1 MSPFPALLEEFLTPE
16 RSSRPEA
23 APEAVAAAKALFL
36 EQLETIERVL
46 AFVGRKNSLQDAD
59 DFGSWVKLK
68 LIENDYAI
76 IRKFER
82 RNFPAYISTVIH
94 HLLLDYRI
102 HLWGKWH
109 ASAEAKRQGEVAVA
123 LEVML
128 CRDGR
133 SLEEALPA
141 LKRIR
146 PDLTREQLDRIAASL
161 PPRARKAREVELD
174 GAMEHLTVPTESVS
188 DGPLARERASLWRR
202 IYDIVSAYFED
213 VDEEDRVMLRLRFGG
228 GMTVADVSRAL
239 RVEQKPLY
247 RQLKGHVAEL
257 RKRLEEAGID
267 WSAAHDLLEHPP
279 SELDFTFLQSENDE
293 ARPSDHTGG
302 TEGNGEES

>member
-1 MSPFPALLEEFLTPE
+1 V
-16 RSSRPEA
+16 
-23 APEAVAAAKALFL
+23 APETVVAAETLFL
-36 EQLETIERVL
+36 DQLETVDRVL
-46 AFVGRKNSLQDAD
+46 AFVARRNSLQDAD

-68 LIENDYAI
+68 LIENHYSI
-76 IRKFER
+76 IRKFEG

-94 HLLLDYRI
+94 RLLLDYRI

-109 ASAEAKRQGEVAVA
+109 ASAEAKRQGEVAIT

-146 PDLTREQLDRIAASL
+146 PDLTREELERIAESL
-161 PPRARKAREVELD
+161 PQRAPKAREVELD
-174 GAMEHLTVPTESVS
+174 GVVERLTVPTESVA

-202 IYDIVSAYFED
+202 ISDVVTAYFED
-213 VDEEDRVMLRLRFGG
+213 VDEEDRAMLRLRFGG

-239 RVEQKPLY
+239 QVEQKPLY
-247 RQLKGHVAEL
+247 RQLTRHVTEM
-257 RKRLEEAGID
+257 RKRLEVAGID
-267 WSAAHDLLEHPP
+267 WSAAHDLLEHP
-279 SELDFTFLQSENDE
+279 SSGLDFSFLETENE
-293 ARPSDHTGG
+293 ATRPSDHASGAG
-302 TEGNGEES
+302 GNGEES

>member
-1 MSPFPALLEEFLTPE
+1 MSSLTPE
-16 RSSRPEA
+16 SSFRPEA
-23 APEAVAAAKALFL
+23 ALEAVAAAEALFL
-36 EQLETIERVL
+36 EQLETIDRVL
-46 AFVGRKNSLQDAD
+46 AFVGRRNSLQDAD

-68 LIENDYAI
+68 LIENDYSI
-76 IRKFER
+76 LRKFEG
-82 RNFPAYISTVIH
+82 RNFPAYISTVTH
-94 HLLLDYRI
+94 RLLLDYRI

-109 ASAEAKRQGEVAVA
+109 ASAEAKRQGEVAIA

-146 PDLTREQLDRIAASL
+146 PDLTREELERIAASL
-161 PPRARKAREVELD
+161 PQRARKAREVELD
-174 GAMEHLTVPTESVS
+174 GMAEHLTVPTESVA

-202 IYDIVSAYFED
+202 ISNVVRAYFEK
-213 VDEEDRVMLRLRFGG
+213 VDEEDRTMLRLRFGS

-239 RVEQKPLY
+239 QVEQKPLY
-247 RQLKGHVAEL
+247 RQLTRHVTAL
-257 RKRLEEAGID
+257 RKRLEVAGID

-279 SELDFTFLQSENDE
+279 SGLDFSFLQPENE
-293 ARPSDHTGG
+293 ETRPSDYTSGAGG
-302 TEGNGEES
+302 MEKRRDLSR